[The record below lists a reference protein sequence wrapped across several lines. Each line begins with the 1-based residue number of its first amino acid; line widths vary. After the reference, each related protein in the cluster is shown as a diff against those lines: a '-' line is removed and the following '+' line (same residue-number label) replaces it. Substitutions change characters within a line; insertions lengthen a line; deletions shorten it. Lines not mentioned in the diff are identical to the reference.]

1 MIIKRHLPFRYS
13 REGCIPD
20 RLFLQFSNETA
31 EEAERRLKEEKKT
44 VHFFLGKDG
53 VITAFTPLTQAANE
67 LGPSAQTP
75 EGDLSRARRGILIRI
90 EGDRWSRARQEP
102 LLRLIKRI
110 QKEILRIYG
119 ESFPLTRE
127 TVTYPEGFPIEEILE
142 LGRWEGERK
151 RLFRV
156 QTGQYQTRR
165 DAEESLERLAQAGIA
180 GYITEVRV

>member
-31 EEAERRLKEEKKT
+31 EETERRLNEEKKT

-67 LGPSAQTP
+67 LGPSAQTS
-75 EGDLSRARRGILIRI
+75 EDNLSQTRRGILIRI
-90 EGDRWSRARQEP
+90 EGTHWNKAQQEP
-102 LLRLIKRI
+102 LFRLIKRI

-119 ESFPLTRE
+119 EPFSLSRG
-127 TVTYPEGFPIEEILE
+127 TVSYPEGFPVEEILE
-142 LGRWEGERK
+142 LGCWEGERK

-180 GYITEVRV
+180 GYITEVRI